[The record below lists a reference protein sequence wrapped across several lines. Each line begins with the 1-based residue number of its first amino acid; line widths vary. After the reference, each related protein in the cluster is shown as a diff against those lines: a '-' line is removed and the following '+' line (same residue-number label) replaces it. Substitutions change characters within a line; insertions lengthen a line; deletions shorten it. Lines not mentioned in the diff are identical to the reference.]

1 MNPLKKNIINKQ
13 RALPSNTSNRKQ
25 YNNWIIIG
33 LICFIIIFAYML
45 DVSHEIINTNYN
57 YIKKYYKF

>member
-1 MNPLKKNIINKQ
+1 MNQNIINKKK
-13 RALPSNTSNRKQ
+13 RGLPSNNRATKKK

-45 DVSHEIINTNYN
+45 DVSHEIFNTNYQ